1 MTEASNSVVSFKSRQ
16 IKAQSFLDVIGF
28 GVICINLER
37 MVQNASL
44 DRILRITKVYI
55 IVW

>member
-37 MVQNASL
+37 MVQNVSL